1 VILVEA
7 IKLLGGLSGIAS
19 AAFLIYDRFF
29 HDRPLVYLLHEQRFV
44 HLVMSNSSLETII
57 IENIEITPPGILRVA
72 WGQKDHCL
80 RTKRWNCWPLLMRL
94 RVHKTA
100 QLSSSL
106 WKRNGQWCLSTIRLK
121 TSKSRLNYTGGIL
134 DIRSQSGRGFL

>member
-57 IENIEITPPGILRVA
+57 IENIEITPSGILRVA
-72 WGQKDHCL
+72 WGAKGSLSQ
-80 RTKRWNCWPLLMRL
+80 NQAVELLASPDE
-94 RVHKTA
+94 VEGA
-100 QLSSSL
+100 
-106 WKRNGQWCLSTIRLK
+106 
-121 TSKSRLNYTGGIL
+121 
-134 DIRSQSGRGFL
+134 